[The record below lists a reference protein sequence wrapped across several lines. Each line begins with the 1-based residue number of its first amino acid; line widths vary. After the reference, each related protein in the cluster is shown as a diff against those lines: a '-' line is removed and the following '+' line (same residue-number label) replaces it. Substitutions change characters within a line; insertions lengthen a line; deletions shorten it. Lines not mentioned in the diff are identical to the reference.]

1 MAVSA
6 SPELTRA
13 GADADRRI
21 EIDLAAGWLRVEGPG
36 LALEGLEFGLL
47 QTAPR
52 WSSVT
57 ALVRD
62 ATAGLLGAVLIVDES
77 GGEVTLQVDGRPAL
91 VWRLTS

>member
-1 MAVSA
+1 MLRVAV
-6 SPELTRA
+6 TDA
-13 GADADRRI
+13 GRRI
-21 EIDLAAGWLRVEGPG
+21 EVDLAAGRLRVEGPG
-36 LALEGLEFGLL
+36 LALEGTEFGLL

-62 ATAGLLGAVLIVDES
+62 AATGRELGAVLIVDEV

-91 VWRLTS
+91 VWRFTS